1 MSTEPE
7 PENSE
12 TADTSDRPDRGGAR
26 YRAGRPKRTGWRRVV
41 NWKVFGFT
49 VLGMFLLGAGA
60 IGVAF
65 AMIDVPEPNDF
76 STSESTIVYWDDGE
90 TELGRFSAENR
101 EIVGIEEIPETLQQA
116 VVAAEDRTFYEND
129 GFSVTGMLRAGW
141 DSLSGSASAGGGSTI
156 TQQYVK
162 NYYLTQDRSYTRK
175 LRELVISVKIDQDV
189 DKDQILGDY
198 LNTIWFG
205 RGTYGVQ
212 TASRSYF
219 GVDVADLDLAQSAA
233 LAAILRSPTRY
244 DPTLGPENAER
255 FAQRFQYVIDG
266 MVTTGAI
273 DQATADATVPPE
285 VLPEQQV
292 NRYGGPNGY
301 LLMMVRD
308 ELLAMGY
315 DEQEIETGGLRVTST
330 FNTQAQS
337 AAIQAIQ
344 DERPTEDADG
354 VHIGLAAVRPGDG
367 AVVAVYGGPDAV
379 EQSYNDA
386 VDAIPQ
392 AGSTVKPFVLA
403 AGLEDGYS
411 LRSTFWGNSPFDPPE
426 LGPPVNNQGNEDY
439 GRNVSLERA
448 MESSVNTAFVDLA
461 MEMGPEKVVDSLVRA
476 GFPDDEQLSA
486 NLNPRVAIG
495 IGGVSAL
502 NMANSYATLASQGLH
517 SDTTTIQQI
526 VDRDGAVTHELQ
538 AAGERV
544 FEEDVTADVTYALTE
559 TVDGGTAEVARDLDR
574 PVAAKTGT
582 HDDLTAWFSG
592 YTPQLAASVVYFRG
606 DGTESLDGVGG
617 MDHFSGGAYPGRTW
631 TAFMDAALEGMPE
644 EDFPDA
650 ANIREENDNDDN
662 DSGND
667 NSNRPDDDDEDEN
680 DNGDEG
686 GQGDENGEEPPPSD
700 ENGAEPPPSDEN
712 GGDETGGDESGAT
725 ESGTETGGDESG
737 ATESGTET
745 GGDESGAAEE
755 GTEWGG
761 TDTGGTESGT
771 DAGGTESGTDTGGTE
786 SGTESGA
793 ESGTDSGTD
802 TGAES
807 GTPAPGAPAGQA
819 VAVLVL
825 GAGALVT
832 GRISRR
838 RR

>member
-7 PENSE
+7 PENES
-12 TADTSDRPDRGGAR
+12 RPEKGAR
-26 YRAGRPKRTGWRRVV
+26 YRAGRRKRTGWRRVF

-60 IGVAF
+60 VGVAF

-76 STSESTIVYWDDGE
+76 STSETSIVYWDDGE

-101 EIVGIEEIPETLQQA
+101 EIVGIDEIPQTLQQA
-116 VVAAEDRTFYEND
+116 VVAAEDRSFYENS
-129 GFSVTGMLRAGW
+129 GFSATGMIRAGW
-141 DSLSGSASAGGGSTI
+141 DALRGSSSAGGGSTI

-189 DKDQILGDY
+189 DKDQILADY

-219 GVDVADLDLAQSAA
+219 GADVADLDLAQSAA

-255 FAQRFQYVIDG
+255 FAERFQYVLDG
-266 MVTTGAI
+266 MVATGAI
-273 DQATADATVPPE
+273 DEATAGATVAPE

-308 ELLAMGY
+308 ELIAMGY

-330 FNTQAQS
+330 FSAVAQT
-337 AAIQAIQ
+337 AAIQAI
-344 DERPTEDADG
+344 DEERPTEDADG
-354 VHIGLAAVRPGDG
+354 VHIGLAAVRPNDG

-379 EQSYNDA
+379 AQSYNDA

-411 LRSTFWGNSPFDPPE
+411 LRSRFWGNSPFDPPE
-426 LGPPVNNQGNEDY
+426 LGPPVNNQGNRDY
-439 GRNVSLERA
+439 GRNVTLERA
-448 MESSVNTAFVDLA
+448 MENSVNTAFVDLA
-461 MEMGPEKVVDSLVRA
+461 MQMGPEKVVDSLVRA
-476 GFPDDEQLSA
+476 GFPDDEQLQA

-517 SDTTTIQQI
+517 ADTYTVRTI
-526 VDRDGAVTHELQ
+526 VDGEGAVAFEHE
-538 AAGERV
+538 AAPERV

-606 DGTESLDGVGG
+606 DGTQSLDGVGG
-617 MDHFSGGAYPGRTW
+617 MESFSGGAYPGRTW
-631 TAFMDAALEGMPE
+631 TAFMESALDGQPE
-644 EDFPDA
+644 EEFPPA
-650 ANIREENDNDDN
+650 ANIRGEN
-662 DSGND
+662 GND
-667 NSNRPDDDDEDEN
+667 GGDERPERPNRPDDDDEDDGGERG
-680 DNGDEG
+680 DENGDG
-686 GQGDENGEEPPPSD
+686 GDENGDENGEETGGD
-700 ENGAEPPPSDEN
+700 EAGADEAGAEPGTEQPGGDEAGAEPGTEW
-712 GGDETGGDESGAT
+712 GGDETGAT
-725 ESGTETGGDESG
+725 ESGTETGGDE
-737 ATESGTET
+737 
-745 GGDESGAAEE
+745 
-755 GTEWGG
+755 
-761 TDTGGTESGT
+761 TGGTESG
-771 DAGGTESGTDTGGTE
+771 DT
-786 SGTESGA
+786 GA
-793 ESGTDSGTD
+793 ESGDTGTDAGTDAGTD
-802 TGAES
+802 TGAEGGAEAGTDAGGES
-807 GTPAPGAPAGQA
+807 GTPAPDTRAGQA
-819 VAVLVL
+819 AVLLL
-825 GAGALVT
+825 GAGALTVGGL
-832 GRISRR
+832 GRFGGRGFSSRGFSGRR
-838 RR
+838 R